1 MLLFKEE
8 HTDNILWAI
17 WKIEETKEQLLSFL
31 NNSILHKDV
40 LLMKSEEKILE
51 KLAVRV
57 LLKYL
62 TGEEPQ
68 IHYHPSGRPSLN
80 SHYLNISISHTRGYV
95 AVALSEKQLIGI
107 DIQYITLKVKKVR
120 PRFVSENEYINPKNE
135 LLHLLLHWSAKET
148 LYKALKT
155 QGIHLLRDLYIRP
168 FEPEAKGIFSAVTNP
183 NTNDALDFDIHYSAH
198 SDFVVTITGR

>member
-1 MLLFKEE
+1 MLLTQK

-31 NNSILHKDV
+31 NNSGLHEEI

-62 TGEEPQ
+62 TGEEKQ
-68 IHYHPSGRPSLN
+68 IYYHSSGRPSLKTQN
-80 SHYLNISISHTRGYV
+80 PNISISHTRGYV
-95 AVALSEKQLIGI
+95 AVALSEKQFVGI
-107 DIQYITLKVKKVR
+107 DIQYIAKKIKDIR
-120 PRFVSENEYINPKNE
+120 SHFISESEYINPDNE

-155 QGIHLLRDLYIRP
+155 PGVNLLHELYVQP
-168 FEPEAKGIFSAVTNP
+168 FEPEASGIFSAVAKP
-183 NTNDALDFDIHYSAH
+183 DNDNALVFDIHYFVH
-198 SDFVVTITGR
+198 SDFVLTVTGK